1 MSHPAPLSSAERR
14 AISYANTL
22 HQLVSHIF
30 DKREGA
36 DRVLANYFR
45 EHKKHGSK
53 DRKLIRETLF
63 GLFRWWGWLK
73 NLPAADGVHV
83 SGLGFSSGL
92 GGVQSQHWFTQLSL
106 VAAIENHPWQD
117 IRGGWLTQSG
127 LTQLDIPAFGDT
139 PESLN
144 AICAALKSQFAGGEF
159 TPSNLV
165 PDWAW
170 EHIIVPEAEK
180 LAFID
185 ALCRRPP
192 LWTRAQ
198 GETRDQVLKQLQ
210 ADEIAAIPSDRF
222 DDAIELASQSI
233 NLDGITAYK
242 SGKLEVQDLASQ
254 AIGEVAA
261 PKAGERWWDACAG
274 AGGKSLQLFSLMQK
288 RGGVGELVASDIRPK
303 ALEEL
308 LRRADKAGFS
318 PIQISPWRSDKL
330 PVKADYFDGVLVD
343 APCSCTGTWRRN
355 PDMRWIDDA
364 AAIMDKP
371 ALQLDILRRASAAV
385 RSGGVLIYATCS
397 LARAENDA
405 VAEDFL
411 AAHPDFE
418 PDAVRHPFSG
428 EHSAAAKS
436 AMLTLWPQQA
446 NADGMF
452 VARFK
457 RR

>member
-22 HQLVSHIF
+22 HLLVSHIF
-30 DKREGA
+30 KQREGA

-73 NLPAADGVHV
+73 NLPAVDDANANIE
-83 SGLGFSSGL
+83 GLGEA
-92 GGVQSQHWFTQLSL
+92 QSPRWFTQLSL

-117 IRGGWLTQSG
+117 IQSGWLSQAN
-127 LTQLDIPAFGDT
+127 LAKLEIPAFGDS
-139 PESLN
+139 PEGLN
-144 AICAALKSQFAGGEF
+144 ALCAALGKQFGGEF
-159 TPSNLV
+159 APTDLLPE
-165 PDWAW
+165 WAW
-170 EHIIVPEAEK
+170 EHISLAEGDK
-180 LAFID
+180 LAFVD

-198 GETRDQVLKQLQ
+198 GESREQVIKQLE
-210 ADEIAAIPSDRF
+210 ADDICAVPSTVF
-222 DDAIELASQSI
+222 NDAIELASQSI
-233 NLDGITAYK
+233 NLDAVAAYK

-288 RGGVGELVASDIRPK
+288 RGGVGELIASDIRPK

-308 LRRADKAGFS
+308 LRRADKAGFA

-364 AAIMDKP
+364 STILDKP
-371 ALQLDILRRASAAV
+371 ALQLDILRRASTAV
-385 RSGGVLIYATCS
+385 RSGGVLVYATCS
-397 LARAENDA
+397 LARAENETVVEAFLASD
-405 VAEDFL
+405 EDFEL
-411 AAHPDFE
+411 
-418 PDAVRHPFSG
+418 DATVHPFSG
-428 EHSAAAKS
+428 EQSAI
-436 AMLTLWPQQA
+436 LTLWPQQA

-452 VARFK
+452 VARM
-457 RR
+457 RRR

>member
-1 MSHPAPLSSAERR
+1 MSHPAALSPAERR

-22 HQLVSHIF
+22 HLLVSHIF
-30 DKREGA
+30 ESREGA

-73 NLPAADGVHV
+73 CLPAVEDDAINAF
-83 SGLGFSSGL
+83 GLGLSEG
-92 GGVQSQHWFTQLSL
+92 QRWFTQLSL

-117 IRGGWLTQSG
+117 IHSGWTAHAG
-127 LTQLDIPAFGDT
+127 LSELNIPAFGDM
-139 PESLN
+139 PESLTQ
-144 AICAALKSQFAGGEF
+144 ICAALNSQFSG
-159 TPSNLV
+159 SNFAPAALL
-165 PDWAW
+165 PEWAW
-170 EHIIVPEAEK
+170 EHFPVAQTDK

-198 GETRDQVLKQLQ
+198 GTARAQVIKLLA
-210 ADEIAAIPSDRF
+210 ADEIGAIPSQVF
-222 DDAIELASQSI
+222 SSAIELASQSI
-233 NLDGITAYK
+233 NLDALTAYK

-274 AGGKSLQLFSLMQK
+274 AGGKSLQLYSLMQQ
-288 RGGVGELVASDIRPK
+288 RGGVGELVASDIRTK

-308 LRRADKAGFS
+308 QRRADKAGFS
-318 PIQISPWRSDKL
+318 PIQLSPWRSDKL
-330 PVKADYFDGVLVD
+330 PVKANHFDGVLVD

-364 AAIMDKP
+364 SAILDKP
-371 ALQLDILRRASAAV
+371 ALQLDILSRASQAV
-385 RSGGVLIYATCS
+385 RTGGVLVYATCS
-397 LARAENDA
+397 LAHAENDA
-405 VAEDFL
+405 VVEAFLSAHQDFVL
-411 AAHPDFE
+411 E
-418 PDAVRHPFSG
+418 PVKNPFTANSSQDEQQG
-428 EHSAAAKS
+428 L
-436 AMLTLWPQQA
+436 LTLWPQQA

-452 VARFK
+452 VARM
-457 RR
+457 RRR

>member
-1 MSHPAPLSSAERR
+1 MSHPAPISSAERR

-22 HQLVSHIF
+22 HLLVSHIF
-30 DKREGA
+30 KQREGA

-73 NLPAADGVHV
+73 NLPAADDVDASEV
-83 SGLGFSSGL
+83 LDFSSGL
-92 GGVQSQHWFTQLSL
+92 GLAQSPRWFTQLSL

-117 IRGGWLTQSG
+117 IRSGWLSQAN
-127 LTQLDIPAFGDT
+127 LAKLEIPAFGDT

-144 AICAALKSQFAGGEF
+144 ALCAALGKQFGGEF
-159 TPSNLV
+159 APRDLL

-170 EHIIVPEAEK
+170 EHISLAEGGK
-180 LAFID
+180 LAFVD

-198 GETRDQVLKQLQ
+198 GESREKVIKQLE
-210 ADEIAAIPSDRF
+210 ADDISAIPSTVF

-233 NLDGITAYK
+233 NLDAVAAYK

-261 PKAGERWWDACAG
+261 PGARERWWDACAG

-288 RGGVGELVASDIRPK
+288 RGGVGELIASDIRPK

-308 LRRADKAGFS
+308 LRRAEKAGFA
-318 PIQISPWRSDKL
+318 PIQVSPWRSDKL

-364 AAIMDKP
+364 STILDKP

-385 RSGGVLIYATCS
+385 RSGGVLVYATCS
-397 LARAENDA
+397 LARAENEGVVEA
-405 VAEDFL
+405 FL
-411 AAHPDFE
+411 ASDENFE
-418 PDAVRHPFSG
+418 LDATAHPFSG
-428 EHSAAAKS
+428 EQSAV
-436 AMLTLWPQQA
+436 LTLWPEQA

-452 VARFK
+452 VARM
-457 RR
+457 RRR